1 MNDSFE
7 QEFYDVVSNPD
18 VFTDEKFHNQLE
30 KKTPNKIQDQ
40 VHEQLNQSCIEISSW
55 CGEIIKKDV
64 SPDLL
69 SSLRDGTVLCQVAN
83 ALYSQHPIPSY
94 IQSPQEYM
102 DFNSNLAMFE
112 DHCLE
117 IGISSDL
124 VLDYTLFDD
133 RNVRQ

>member
-69 SSLRDGTVLCQVAN
+69 SSLRDGTVAIIVR
-83 ALYSQHPIPSY
+83 ALSVGFVSGSKCSVLTTPDSFVHPIASSTPSIRLSCRGVHGLQFKSCY
-94 IQSPQEYM
+94 
-102 DFNSNLAMFE
+102 
-112 DHCLE
+112 
-117 IGISSDL
+117 
-124 VLDYTLFDD
+124 V
-133 RNVRQ
+133 